1 MVPNSNQKPNLKQT
15 FLILLAVIA
24 WLAVLLQIA
33 LAVRTVTVAGQP
45 PLVGVINTLSYFTIL
60 TNLIVAIVSTASAL
74 RGASNTVDTPDTF
87 LTSPSTMSAVAV
99 YIFIVGLTYSLLLR
113 SIWEPT
119 GLNAVLDV
127 ALHDVTP
134 ILYVLFWFF
143 FVPKGTLRWSQ
154 PLYWLVYPVL
164 YIVYCIVRG
173 AITGRYPYYFVDVTL
188 LGYPKALLN
197 TALLFV
203 GFWIVALIV
212 VAIDRFV
219 GRFRLERTSS
229 HRASA

>member
-1 MVPNSNQKPNLKQT
+1 VAGTTNLKR
-15 FLILLAVIA
+15 FCLLLLAVIA

-33 LAVRTVTVAGQP
+33 LAVRTVTAAGQS

-74 RGASNTVDTPDTF
+74 RGDPNTADTSNTF
-87 LTSPSTMSAVAV
+87 LTRPSTMSAVAV

-127 ALHDVTP
+127 ALHDITP

-154 PLYWLVYPVL
+154 PIYWLIYPVL
-164 YIVYCIVRG
+164 YVLYCLARG
-173 AITGRYPYYFVDVTL
+173 AITGLYPYYFVDVTL

-203 GFWIVALIV
+203 GFWIVSLIA

-219 GRFRLERTSS
+219 GRSRLSRAASHHTS
-229 HRASA
+229 A

>member
-1 MVPNSNQKPNLKQT
+1 MAGTTNLKR
-15 FLILLAVIA
+15 FCLILLAVIA

-33 LAVRTVTVAGQP
+33 LAIRTVTAAGQS

-74 RGASNTVDTPDTF
+74 RGASNTSDTF
-87 LTSPSTMSAVAV
+87 LTRPSTMSAVTV

-113 SIWEPT
+113 SIWDPT
-119 GLNAVLDV
+119 GLSLVLDV
-127 ALHDVTP
+127 ALHDITP
-134 ILYVLFWFF
+134 ILYVLFWLF

-154 PLYWLVYPVL
+154 PLYWLIYPLLYVL
-164 YIVYCIVRG
+164 YSLVRG

-197 TALLFV
+197 TVLLLI
-203 GFWIVALIV
+203 GFWIVGLIA
-212 VAIDRFV
+212 VAIDRFA
-219 GRFRLERTSS
+219 GRSHLNRAASHHTSV
-229 HRASA
+229 

>member
-1 MVPNSNQKPNLKQT
+1 MAPTTNQKPNLKQAY
-15 FLILLAVIA
+15 LILLAGIS

-33 LAVRTVTVAGQP
+33 LAVRTVTAAGQS

-60 TNLIVAIVSTASAL
+60 TNLLVAIVSTASAL
-74 RGASNTVDTPDTF
+74 RSAGSNAANTL
-87 LTSPSTMSAVAV
+87 LTRTSTMSAVAV

-113 SIWEPT
+113 SIWDPT
-119 GLNAVLDV
+119 GLSLVLDV

-154 PLYWLVYPVL
+154 PISWLIYPVL
-164 YIVYCIVRG
+164 YVIYSLIRG
-173 AITGRYPYYFVDVTL
+173 AITGLYPYYFVDVKL

-197 TALLFV
+197 TLLMLI
-203 GFWIVALIV
+203 GFWIVGLV
-212 VAIDRFV
+212 VVVIDRFL
-219 GRFRLERTSS
+219 GRPRLNRTTTQHSS
-229 HRASA
+229 V

>member
-1 MVPNSNQKPNLKQT
+1 MAGTTNLKR
-15 FLILLAVIA
+15 FCLILLAVIA

-33 LAVRTVTVAGQP
+33 LAIRTVTAAGQS

-74 RGASNTVDTPDTF
+74 RGASNTSDTF
-87 LTSPSTMSAVAV
+87 LTRPSTMSAVTV

-113 SIWEPT
+113 SIWDPT
-119 GLNAVLDV
+119 GLSLVLDV
-127 ALHDVTP
+127 ALHDITP
-134 ILYVLFWFF
+134 ILYVLFWLF

-154 PLYWLVYPVL
+154 PLYWLIYPLLYVL
-164 YIVYCIVRG
+164 YSLVRG

-197 TALLFV
+197 TVLLLI
-203 GFWIVALIV
+203 GFWIVGLIA
-212 VAIDRFV
+212 VAIDRFA
-219 GRFRLERTSS
+219 GRSHLNRTAS
-229 HRASA
+229 HYTPV

>member
-1 MVPNSNQKPNLKQT
+1 MAGTINLKR
-15 FLILLAVIA
+15 FCLILLALIA
-24 WLAVLLQIA
+24 WLAVLMQIA
-33 LAVRTVTVAGQP
+33 LAVRTVTASGQSP
-45 PLVGVINTLSYFTIL
+45 VVGVINTLSYFTIL

-74 RGASNTVDTPDTF
+74 RGDSDTSDSF
-87 LTSPSTMSAVAV
+87 LTRPSTMSAVAV
-99 YIFIVGLTYSLLLR
+99 YIFIVGLTYTLLLR

-154 PLYWLVYPVL
+154 PVFWLIYPVL
-164 YIVYCIVRG
+164 YVLYCLARG
-173 AITGRYPYYFVDVTL
+173 AITGLYPYYFVDVTL

-197 TALLFV
+197 TVLLLI
-203 GFWIVALIV
+203 GFWVVSLIA
-212 VAIDRFV
+212 VAIDRFAA
-219 GRFRLERTSS
+219 RSRLNRTASQRTSV
-229 HRASA
+229 

>member
-1 MVPNSNQKPNLKQT
+1 MAPTTNQKQNLKR
-15 FLILLAVIA
+15 FCLILLAVIA

-33 LAVRTVTVAGQP
+33 LAVRTVTAAGQS

-74 RGASNTVDTPDTF
+74 RGDPNTVETSSTF
-87 LTSPSTMSAVAV
+87 LTRPSTMSAVAV

-119 GLNAVLDV
+119 GLSLVLDV
-127 ALHDVTP
+127 ALHDITP
-134 ILYVLFWFF
+134 VLYVLFWFF

-154 PLYWLVYPVL
+154 PIYWLIYPVL
-164 YIVYCIVRG
+164 YVLYSLIRG

-197 TALLFV
+197 TVLLLI
-203 GFWIVALIV
+203 GFWIVGLIV
-212 VAIDRFV
+212 VAIDRFA
-219 GRFRLERTSS
+219 GRTSS
-229 HRASA
+229 RMSA